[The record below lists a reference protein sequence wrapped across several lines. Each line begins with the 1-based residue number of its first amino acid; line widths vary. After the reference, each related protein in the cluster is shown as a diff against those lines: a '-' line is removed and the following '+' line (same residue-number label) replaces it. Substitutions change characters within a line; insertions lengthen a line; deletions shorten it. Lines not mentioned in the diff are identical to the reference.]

1 MKRNASFVSVFG
13 TALVLTLTAGLYAG
27 CSGCAGCKK
36 DDDLGLKRPDDSA
49 LIAQQ
54 KLMEEYQKTLADPQQ
69 KSNEIQIEKKVTYTN
84 APAPEA
90 DKAGGTEISK
100 PKFNYTMLDEV
111 MENLQETLIPTV
123 KANAARLGKTGGAVA
138 FSVVVTPDGKVK
150 QINMSQNDLDEQ
162 TANAVR
168 AVINR
173 TKFPTWNAAELK
185 EYKSERIKIQF

>member
-1 MKRNASFVSVFG
+1 MKCYTSFASTLAVVLLV
-13 TALVLTLTAGLYAG
+13 ALVSGLHTG
-27 CSGCAGCKK
+27 CSGCKK
-36 DDDLGLKRPDDSA
+36 DENLGLKRPDDSA

-69 KSNEIQIEKKVTYTN
+69 KGNEIQIEKKVTYTN
-84 APAPEA
+84 VPAPEA
-90 DKAGGTEISK
+90 DKAAGTQIAK
-100 PKFNYTMLDEV
+100 PKFDYAMLDDV
-111 MENLQETLIPTV
+111 MENLQESLIPTV
-123 KANAARLGKTGGAVA
+123 KANASRLGKTGGAVA
-138 FSVVVTPDGKVK
+138 FSLVITPDGKVK

-185 EYKSERIKIQF
+185 EYKSEKIKIQF

>member
-13 TALVLTLTAGLYAG
+13 TALILTLTAGLYAG

>member
-1 MKRNASFVSVFG
+1 MKLHTSFGSAVV
-13 TALVLTLTAGLYAG
+13 ALFLLSLVAGLHTG
-27 CSGCAGCKK
+27 CSGCKK
-36 DDDLGLKRPDDSA
+36 DEGLGLKRPDDSA

-54 KLMEEYQKTLADPQQ
+54 KLMEEYQKTLVDPQQ
-69 KSNEIQIEKKVTYTN
+69 KGNEIQIEKKVTYTN
-84 APAPEA
+84 VPAPEA
-90 DKAGGTEISK
+90 DKAAGTQISK
-100 PKFNYTMLDEV
+100 PKFDYSMLDEV
-111 MENLQETLIPTV
+111 MDNLQESLIPTV
-123 KANAARLGKTGGAVA
+123 KANASRLGKTGGAIA
-138 FSVVVTPDGKVK
+138 FSLVITPDGKVK